1 MLMKTLRQKVLRLGT
16 IAAAMS
22 VCVMALQSTTVR
34 ADDDDDHDDARAR
47 KGLAIAPVPL
57 NLRGKNHALV
67 GLGSYIVNAQGSCNE
82 CHANPAYAVGGD
94 PFKGEPKKVNVAGYL
109 AGGRQFGPFTSR
121 NLTPDKSGRPMGGMT
136 FPEFLQVMRTGVD
149 LDKAHPQFGP
159 LLQVMPWPVY
169 QDMTRRDLRA
179 IYEYL
184 SAIPCV
190 EGDPGISGAPST
202 GRCK

>member
-1 MLMKTLRQKVLRLGT
+1 MKIFRHKMLRIST
-16 IAAAMS
+16 IIAAMS
-22 VCVMALQSTTVR
+22 VCIMALQSTNVS
-34 ADDDDDHDDARAR
+34 ANDDDDHDDARAR

-57 NLRGKNHALV
+57 NLRGKNRELV
-67 GLGSYIVNAQGSCNE
+67 GLGSYITNAQGSCNE
-82 CHANPAYAVGGD
+82 CHGSPAYAVGGD

-109 AGGRQFGPFTSR
+109 AGGRQFGPITSR
-121 NLTPDKSGRPMGGMT
+121 NLTPDKSGRPVGGMT
-136 FPEFLQVMRTGVD
+136 FSEFLLVMRTGVD

-184 SAIPCV
+184 SAIPCI
-190 EGDPGISGAPST
+190 EGDPGIPGAPSS
-202 GRCK
+202 GRCH